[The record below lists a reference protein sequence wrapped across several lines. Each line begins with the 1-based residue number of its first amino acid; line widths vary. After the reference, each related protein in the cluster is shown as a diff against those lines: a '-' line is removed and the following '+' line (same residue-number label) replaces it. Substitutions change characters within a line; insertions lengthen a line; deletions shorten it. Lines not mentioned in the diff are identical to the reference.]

1 MDEGGTIQAG
11 AVVLRRTTC
20 HRDNGVDPVRGV
32 RRNGC
37 CKMSFFYAATHGRG
51 ARTA

>member
-1 MDEGGTIQAG
+1 MDEGGSVQDEA
-11 AVVLRRTTC
+11 AVLGGIAC

-32 RRNGC
+32 RENGC

>member
-1 MDEGGTIQAG
+1 MDEGESVQVG
-11 AVVLRRTTC
+11 AAVLGGIAC

-32 RRNGC
+32 RGNEC
-37 CKMSFFYAATHGRG
+37 YKMSFFYAATHGRG

>member
-1 MDEGGTIQAG
+1 MDEWGSVQAG
-11 AVVLRRTTC
+11 AAVLGGIAC
-20 HRDNGVDPVRGV
+20 QMDNGVDPVRGV
-32 RRNGC
+32 RGNRR

>member
-1 MDEGGTIQAG
+1 MDEGETVQAG
-11 AVVLRRTTC
+11 AAVPGGNAC

-32 RRNGC
+32 RGNGC
-37 CKMSFFYAATHGRG
+37 RKMSFFYTATHGRG